1 MGSRTYFA
9 ELYQA
14 PVVMQSVLTQIP
26 RCRSCTSTSDW
37 AAMFRSQ
44 MKGGNKM
51 AAAPAANSDSDLP
64 VLPADCPPDVERLG
78 NHSWTLLHS
87 ISAAYPERANPQ
99 QQADMRNF
107 LALFGK
113 LYPCW
118 SCASDFQQWIARPE
132 NTPRTEGR
140 EGLGQWMCR
149 AHNEVNRKLGKDEF
163 DCSKWQERWKT
174 GWKDGRCDF

>member
-1 MGSRTYFA
+1 MSN
-9 ELYQA
+9 ESL
-14 PVVMQSVLTQIP
+14 L
-26 RCRSCTSTSDW
+26 RCRTCNKTSDW
-37 AAMFRSQ
+37 ARAFRSQ
-44 MKGGNKM
+44 MNAKDKTTGTPG
-51 AAAPAANSDSDLP
+51 PSSSIP
-64 VLPADCPPDVERLG
+64 VFPADCPPDVEQLG

-87 ISAAYPERANPQ
+87 ISGAYPERATPQ

-107 LALFGK
+107 LTLFGK

-118 SCASDFQQWIARPE
+118 TCASDFQQWIAKPE

-140 EGLGQWMCR
+140 EGLGRWMCK

-163 DCSKWQERWKT
+163 DCSKWQERWRT